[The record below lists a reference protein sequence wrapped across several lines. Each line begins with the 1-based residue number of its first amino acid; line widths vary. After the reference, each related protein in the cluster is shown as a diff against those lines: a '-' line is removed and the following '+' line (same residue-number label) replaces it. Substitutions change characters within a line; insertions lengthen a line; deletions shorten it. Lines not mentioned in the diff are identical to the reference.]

1 MVRDTNYCG
10 CSNISNWSKRFS
22 DCFKKNW
29 KLSYLIMIATML
41 VDLDHL
47 LASPIYN
54 ANRCSIGFHPLHQY
68 WLIGIY
74 LAMSFFSKTRLI
86 GIGLTHPYGFGCFRL
101 FLSPSH
107 KRSS

>member
-1 MVRDTNYCG
+1 MLH
-10 CSNISNWSKRFS
+10 IALHFIAPLLIAFLF
-22 DCFKKNW
+22 FKENL

-47 LASPIYN
+47 LASPIYD

-74 LAMSFFSKTRLI
+74 LAISFFSKTRLI
-86 GIGLTHPYGFGCFRL
+86 GVGLTTHMILDAFDCF
-101 FLSPSH
+101 
-107 KRSS
+107 

>member
-1 MVRDTNYCG
+1 MLH
-10 CSNISNWSKRFS
+10 IALHFIAPLLIAFLF
-22 DCFKKNW
+22 FKENL
-29 KLSYLIMIATML
+29 KLSYLIMIVTML

-47 LASPIYN
+47 LASPIYD

-86 GIGLTHPYGFGCFRL
+86 GIGLTIHMVLDALDCF
-101 FLSPSH
+101 
-107 KRSS
+107 

>member
-1 MVRDTNYCG
+1 MLH
-10 CSNISNWSKRFS
+10 IALHFIAPLLIAFLF
-22 DCFKKNW
+22 FKENL

-47 LASPIYN
+47 LASPIYD

-86 GIGLTHPYGFGCFRL
+86 GVGLTTHMILDAFDCF
-101 FLSPSH
+101 
-107 KRSS
+107 

>member
-1 MVRDTNYCG
+1 MFHLVLHLIVPFLIAFLFFTE
-10 CSNISNWSKRFS
+10 
-22 DCFKKNW
+22 NW
-29 KLSYLIMIATML
+29 KLSYLMMMATML

-74 LAMSFFSKTRLI
+74 LAISFFSKTRLI
-86 GIGLTHPYGFGCFRL
+86 GVGLTTHMILDAFDCF
-101 FLSPSH
+101 
-107 KRSS
+107 